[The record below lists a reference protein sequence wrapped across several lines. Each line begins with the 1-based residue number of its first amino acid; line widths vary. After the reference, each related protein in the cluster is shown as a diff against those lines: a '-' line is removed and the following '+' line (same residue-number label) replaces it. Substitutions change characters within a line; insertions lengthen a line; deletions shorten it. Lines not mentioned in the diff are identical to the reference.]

1 MREMKDSGIAWIGE
15 IPKDWSVIPLKYLL
29 SNEIDSLRVGPFGS
43 ELKSTDFT
51 DEGYWVYNQRTVLDY
66 NFTTNDTYI
75 SEEKYRTMAGFQI
88 RPKDILITTRG
99 TIGRICRISDKF
111 YKGVIHP
118 CIIKFRINEDVV
130 LYPYLELIFN
140 SSSLFLT
147 QLTYQSNATTI
158 EVIYGGTLKNL
169 MVPIPTD
176 INLQK
181 RISKYLMRRCNEIDN
196 IIKDIQRQIE
206 VLQEYKQSVITEA
219 VTKGLDK
226 DVAMKDSGIDWIGN
240 IPHHWTVKKVKYLG
254 DSRNGLTYKPID
266 IVDENEGTL
275 VLRSSNIQDG
285 KLVFDDNVYVSSRI
299 PKNLKVKKG
308 DILICSRN
316 GSRELIGKNT
326 LIDDVDA
333 TFGAFMMIYRCI
345 APRFIYYVLN
355 SEVFKYYL
363 GTFFTS
369 TINQLTGSNFNNMK
383 IVFCPDEEERQKI
396 TNYLDE
402 KCSKI
407 DVIIADKQKQLDTL
421 IEYKKSLIYEYVTG
435 KKEVPMD
442 A

>member
-1 MREMKDSGIAWIGE
+1 MREMKDSGIEWIGE
-15 IPKDWSVIPLKYLL
+15 IPDTWTIKRMLYCLDSVVDYRGKTPEKVDEGILLVTAKNIKDGKIDYEISREYVREELYDEIMHRGKLKIGDVLFTTEAPLGEVA
-29 SNEIDSLRVGPFGS
+29 NVD
-43 ELKSTDFT
+43 STDFALA
-51 DEGYWVYNQRTVLDY
+51 QRV
-66 NFTTNDTYI
+66 
-75 SEEKYRTMAGFQI
+75 
-88 RPKDILITTRG
+88 
-99 TIGRICRISDKF
+99 
-111 YKGVIHP
+111 
-118 CIIKFRINEDVV
+118 IKFRADDTKLDN
-130 LYPYLELIFN
+130 YYLK
-140 SSSLFLT
+140 
-147 QLTYQSNATTI
+147 Y
-158 EVIYGGTLKNL
+158 
-169 MVPIPTD
+169 
-176 INLQK
+176 
-181 RISKYLMRRCNEIDN
+181 YLMAPNTQQFLQMLSSGSTAAGIKASKLPLIKIPLPDIDPQRKIVSFLNDVCLN
-196 IIKDIQRQIE
+196 IDKIASDIQHQIE
-206 VLQEYKQSVITEA
+206 LLQEYKQSVITEA

-226 DVAMKDSGIDWIGN
+226 NVAMKDSGIDWIGN

-266 IVDENEGTL
+266 IVDKNEGTL

-435 KKEVPMD
+435 KKEVPAD